1 MDYSNCSEYTDK
13 IKLDKKELARAIEL
27 AKSFI
32 LDEMDLSFFIEEYL
46 IGEKRDDIMLS
57 NTDYIIY
64 EGIKK
69 VILNDR
75 KNE

>member
-13 IKLDKKELARAIEL
+13 IKLDKIELARAIEL